1 MDQEGGPIAD
11 WESARNRIQTFVDE
25 RDWDQF
31 HNIKDLAIGLGS
43 EAGELLE
50 QVLWKSPEALSAEL
64 REDGPAREAILD
76 EVADILF
83 YVIRLMDKL
92 GADPWENLERKLASN
107 SSKYPADLVR
117 GRSDKYTAYERG
129 SAGSTERKE
138 EK

>member
-1 MDQEGGPIAD
+1 MELEGKPIAD
-11 WESARNRIQTFVDE
+11 WESARSRIQTFVDE

-50 QVLWKSPEALSAEL
+50 QVLWKSPEVLKADVTE
-64 REDGPAREAILD
+64 EGPARDAILD

-92 GADPWENLERKLASN
+92 GAEPWENLERKLAKN
-107 SSKYPADLVR
+107 SSKYPVELAR
-117 GRSDKYTAYERG
+117 GRSDKYTAYQRG
-129 SAGSTERKE
+129 ETSSTETE
-138 EK
+138 EER